1 MYTRVDLNERSARLN
16 TSLPMAPAPS
26 ATHRIDPA
34 NRLRCA
40 CIGIAGQPEPLMR
53 KAFLLAFAI
62 CGLPLFALPESST
75 AAAAER
81 SAAIIDQSTRAAG
94 GLATAQAIA
103 ALDYHMHIDEATF
116 EVDGVYV
123 VDRKGRMRV
132 DLYRDGKRVFTECHD
147 GTRAWEMDGD
157 GKATDASAGG
167 TAALWHGTQYPGQI
181 LALAE
186 LPVRGHRIDA
196 SGHERI
202 DGVDYA
208 VLKLTMSDGFE
219 TYRYVNLHTLRIERS
234 RDVRAPHPDID
245 PKKTLLDTAWS
256 DFRSVDGVLRP
267 FRETQTDLSTGKWN
281 QTVTVQS
288 IRKLPA
294 LADALFVKGSPP
306 DPAL

>member
-1 MYTRVDLNERSARLN
+1 MRI
-16 TSLPMAPAPS
+16 LP
-26 ATHRIDPA
+26 T
-34 NRLRCA
+34 LA
-40 CIGIAGQPEPLMR
+40 CLS
-53 KAFLLAFAI
+53 LLA
-62 CGLPLFALPESST
+62 LT
-75 AAAAER
+75 AAHCATAAGR
-81 SAAIIDQSTRAAG
+81 PATAIIDQVTRASG
-94 GLATAQAIA
+94 GLAAARAIA
-103 ALDYHMHIDEATF
+103 ALDYHMHIKEAAF
-116 EVDGVYV
+116 EVDGVYL

-157 GKATDASAGG
+157 GKAADASASG

-186 LPVRGHRIDA
+186 LPDNGHRIDS
-196 SGHERI
+196 SGRERI

-208 VLKLTMSDGFE
+208 VLKLTMNDGFE

-267 FRETQTDLSTGKWN
+267 FVETQTDLATGKWN

-288 IRKLPA
+288 IRELPA
-294 LADALFVKGSPP
+294 LADALFAKGSAP

>member
-1 MYTRVDLNERSARLN
+1 
-16 TSLPMAPAPS
+16 
-26 ATHRIDPA
+26 
-34 NRLRCA
+34 
-40 CIGIAGQPEPLMR
+40 MR
-53 KAFLLAFAI
+53 KAFLLAVAI
-62 CGLPLFALPESST
+62 CGLAPLALPATFS
-75 AAAAER
+75 AAADAR
-81 SAAIIDQSTRAAG
+81 PSAMIDQVTRASG
-94 GLATAQAIA
+94 GLAAAQAIA
-103 ALDYHMHIDEATF
+103 ALDYHLHIKEATF

-123 VDRKGRMRV
+123 VDRNGRMRV

-147 GTRAWEMDGD
+147 GTHAWEMDGD
-157 GKATDASAGG
+157 GKAADASASG

-181 LALAE
+181 LAVAE
-186 LPVRGHRIDA
+186 LAGHGHRIDNM
-196 SGHERI
+196 GRERI

-219 TYRYVNLHTLRIERS
+219 TYRYVNLRTRRIEHS

-267 FRETQTDLSTGKWN
+267 FVETQTDLATGKWN

-294 LADALFVKGSPP
+294 LADALFVKGSAP

>member
-1 MYTRVDLNERSARLN
+1 
-16 TSLPMAPAPS
+16 
-26 ATHRIDPA
+26 
-34 NRLRCA
+34 
-40 CIGIAGQPEPLMR
+40 MR
-53 KAFLLAFAI
+53 KAFVLAVAI
-62 CGLPLFALPESST
+62 WGLASLAQPATFS
-75 AAAAER
+75 AAADAQPSALIGQVTR
-81 SAAIIDQSTRAAG
+81 SSG
-94 GLATAQAIA
+94 GLAAAQAIA
-103 ALDYHMHIDEATF
+103 ALDYHMHIREATF

-123 VDRKGRMRV
+123 VDRIGRMRI

-147 GTRAWEMDGD
+147 GTHAWEMDGD
-157 GKATDASAGG
+157 GKAADASASSA
-167 TAALWHGTQYPGQI
+167 AALWHGTQYPGQI

-186 LPVRGHRIDA
+186 LPGHGHHIDV

-219 TYRYVNLHTLRIERS
+219 TYRYVNLHTMRIERS

-245 PKKTLLDTAWS
+245 SKKTPLDTAWS

-267 FRETQTDLSTGKWN
+267 FVETQTDLATGKWN

-294 LADALFVKGSPP
+294 LADALFAKGSPP
-306 DPAL
+306 DPSL